1 MKMSKKQQYRSFS
14 KRLTRRIMLA
24 LTLALL
30 LVAACFNWLE
40 ADVFTHYY
48 KVYCKILL
56 DVKNETVRKALYGV
70 EVAVMNSTDDLEE
83 RLQSPATV
91 FNALRDELERNQQ
104 IVGFFACFEPDYY
117 PSQGRSFQPYAFWR
131 DGRIDTMQIAKEGN
145 DYLEDDW
152 YGRALA
158 ADSGYWSEPYM
169 DDAGSGAP
177 MCTYSVPIHD
187 STGRKVG
194 VFGADISLDWL
205 YGQLR
210 AIDKEYSFFKG
221 FIKNTK
227 KIDTLS
233 IFSSSIII
241 DSVGTYIVHP
251 DKKRI
256 LEDNFYEEL
265 RQQKDTASL
274 QLLKDMKARKSGT
287 GKATI
292 DKLTHYV
299 FYAPHE
305 QTGWM
310 MAITVPRLI
319 IMLPIVMR
327 CFVLSFIFFI
337 ALIAVYLICRSTI
350 RRSTR
355 PLQTLTKS
363 ADEVAKGN
371 FNAPLP
377 DIKHNDEIRL
387 LRDSFGNMQQS
398 LSQYIEELKTTTA
411 QKSAIESELAI
422 ARNIQMSILP
432 NAEFSSLN
440 SKIELYASMNPAK
453 EVGGDLYDY
462 FVRDN
467 RLYFCIGDV
476 AGKGVPAAL
485 VMTTVCGAFRL
496 LAESE
501 SEPLRIVTRM
511 NDMMTRD
518 TRMTIFV
525 TFFAGVL
532 DLDSGRLCYCNAGH
546 KEPVMIPQFSLLKTK
561 QRNLPVGAMS
571 DWVFTQ
577 QETTLAPDTTL
588 CLYTDGLDEAGNARC
603 QMFGNERIKEV
614 LQTLSPE
621 PRTLIKQRTQAV
633 ADFVGDTEQ
642 SDDLT
647 MLALHYAGH
656 SHSIVAGG
664 LEEIS

>member
-1 MKMSKKQQYRSFS
+1 MSKKQRYRSFS

-24 LTLALL
+24 LTLALIA
-30 LVAACFNWLE
+30 VAACFNWLE
-40 ADVFTHYY
+40 ADTFTHYY

-83 RLQSPATV
+83 RLQNPASV
-91 FNALRDELERNQQ
+91 FSALRDELQRNPQ

-131 DGRIDTMQIAKEGN
+131 DGRIDTMQISRKGN

-152 YGRALA
+152 YQRAFA
-158 ADSGYWSEPYM
+158 VDSGYWSEPYI
-169 DDAGSGAP
+169 DDAGSGAL

-187 STGRKVG
+187 HTGRKVG

-227 KIDTLS
+227 RIDTLS
-233 IFSSSIII
+233 VFSSSIII

-256 LEDNFYEEL
+256 LKDNFYEEL
-265 RQQKDTASL
+265 RQQKDTANL

-305 QTGWM
+305 QTGWT
-310 MAITVPRLI
+310 MAITVPRLV
-319 IMLPIVMR
+319 IMLPVAIR
-327 CFVLSFIFFI
+327 CFLLSFIFFL
-337 ALIAVYLICRSTI
+337 ALIAVYFICRTTI

-355 PLQTLTKS
+355 PLRTLAKS

-377 DIKHNDEIRL
+377 DIKHDDEIRL

-398 LSQYIEELKTTTA
+398 LSQYIDELKTTTA

-422 ARNIQMSILP
+422 ARNIQMSMLP
-432 NAEFSSLN
+432 NTKISSL
-440 SKIELYASMNPAK
+440 SAKLELQATMNPAK

-501 SEPLRIVTRM
+501 SEPMRIVSRM
-511 NDMMTRD
+511 NDMIIRD
-518 TRMTIFV
+518 NNMTIFV

-532 DLDSGRLCYCNAGH
+532 DLDTGHLRYCNAGH
-546 KEPVMIPQFSLLKTK
+546 KAPFMLSDNDPCSTLTVKRQ
-561 QRNLPVGAMS
+561 LPIGAMP
-571 DWVFTQ
+571 DVAYTQ
-577 QETTLAPDTTL
+577 QETTLAPGITL
-588 CLYTDGLDEAGNARC
+588 FLYTDGLDEAENAQR
-603 QMFGNERIKEV
+603 QMFGKERIQKV
-614 LQTLSPE
+614 LKATSPQPQTLIS
-621 PRTLIKQRTQAV
+621 QMTQAV
-633 ADFVGDTEQ
+633 CQFVGDTEQ

-647 MLALHYAGH
+647 MLALQY
-656 SHSIVAGG
+656 
-664 LEEIS
+664 L

>member
-1 MKMSKKQQYRSFS
+1 
-14 KRLTRRIMLA
+14 
-24 LTLALL
+24 
-30 LVAACFNWLE
+30 
-40 ADVFTHYY
+40 
-48 KVYCKILL
+48 
-56 DVKNETVRKALYGV
+56 
-70 EVAVMNSTDDLEE
+70 
-83 RLQSPATV
+83 
-91 FNALRDELERNQQ
+91 
-104 IVGFFACFEPDYY
+104 
-117 PSQGRSFQPYAFWR
+117 
-131 DGRIDTMQIAKEGN
+131 MQIAKKGN

-169 DDAGSGAP
+169 DDAGSGAL

-205 YGQLR
+205 HGQLR

-327 CFVLSFIFFI
+327 CFVLSFIFFL
-337 ALIAVYLICRSTI
+337 ALIAVYLIYRSTI

-440 SKIELYASMNPAK
+440 SEIELYASMNPAK

-462 FVRDN
+462 FVRDD

-518 TRMTIFV
+518 TSMTIFV

-571 DWVFTQ
+571 DWAFTQ
-577 QETTLAPDTTL
+577 QETTLAPGTTL
-588 CLYTDGLDEAGNARC
+588 FLYTDGLDEAENAQC
-603 QMFGNERIKEV
+603 QMFGKERIKEV
-614 LQTLSPE
+614 LQKTSPE
-621 PRTLIKQRTQAV
+621 PRTLIKQMTQAV

>member
-1 MKMSKKQQYRSFS
+1 MSKKQRYRSFS

-24 LTLALL
+24 LTLALIV
-30 LVAACFNWLE
+30 VAACFNWIE
-40 ADVFTHYY
+40 ADVFTRYD
-48 KVYCKILL
+48 KVYCKLLL

-70 EVAVMNSTDDLEE
+70 EVAVMNSSDDLEE
-83 RLQSPATV
+83 QLQSPATV
-91 FNALRDELERNQQ
+91 FNALRDELQRNPQ

-117 PSQGRSFQPYAFWR
+117 PSQGRSFQPYAFWH
-131 DGRIDTMQIAKEGN
+131 GNRIDTMQIARKGN

-152 YGRALA
+152 YRRAFA

-169 DDAGSGAP
+169 DDSGREVLI
-177 MCTYSVPIHD
+177 CSYSVPIHD
-187 STGRKVG
+187 HTGRKVG

-205 YGQLR
+205 HSQLT
-210 AIDKEYSFFKG
+210 AIDKEYSL
-221 FIKNTK
+221 IKAFMEDK
-227 KIDTLS
+227 KKADTLS

-241 DSVGTYIVHP
+241 DSVGTIIAHY

-256 LEDNFYEEL
+256 LKDNFYDSL
-265 RQQKDTASL
+265 RQQKDPAS
-274 QLLKDMKARKSGT
+274 QLLLKNMKAGKSGID
-287 GKATI
+287 KATV
-292 DKLTHYV
+292 DGLTHYV
-299 FYAPHE
+299 FYAPQE

-310 MAITVPRLI
+310 MAILVPRLI
-319 IMLPIVMR
+319 ILLPVVMG
-327 CFVLSFIFFI
+327 CFLLSFIFFL
-337 ALIAVYLICRSTI
+337 ALIAVYFICRNTI

-355 PLQTLTKS
+355 PLHTLAES

-398 LSQYIEELKTTTA
+398 LSQYIDELKTTTA

-422 ARNIQMSILP
+422 ARNIQMSMLP
-432 NAEFSSLN
+432 KLATDGTQ
-440 SKIELYASMNPAK
+440 ELGISATMNPAK

-467 RLYFCIGDV
+467 LLYFCIGDV

-501 SEPLRIVTRM
+501 SEPQRIVSRM
-511 NDMMTRD
+511 NDMMIHD
-518 TRMTIFV
+518 NSMTIFV

-532 DLDSGRLCYCNAGH
+532 NLDTGRLRYCNAGH
-546 KEPVMIPQFSLLKTK
+546 KAPLVDGQPLPVD
-561 QRNLPVGAMS
+561 RNLPIGAMP
-571 DWVFTQ
+571 DVVFTQ
-577 QETTLAPDTTL
+577 QETTLAPGTTL
-588 CLYTDGLDEAGNARC
+588 FLYTDGLDEAENAQR
-603 QMFGNERIKEV
+603 QMFGKERIKKV
-614 LQTLSPE
+614 LETTSSE
-621 PRTLIKQRTQAV
+621 PHTLISQMTQAV

-647 MLALHYAGH
+647 MLALQ
-656 SHSIVAGG
+656 
-664 LEEIS
+664 LMEIL